1 MSMLTL
7 EQPIFD
13 GRGCP
18 TGTTLWK
25 STPQADLHGTNPKD
39 QRSPGSRRGNA
50 GFKEEWPRAVGCLRG
65 NNTMRERERRG
76 SVVGGLEV
84 ERHPLLHSLLLH
96 GVLAASFGCGG
107 EGVGWGRRS
116 RVWYTALPE

>member
-39 QRSPGSRRGNA
+39 QRSPRSRRGNA

-65 NNTMRERERRG
+65 NNTMRERERERERERG
-76 SVVGGLEV
+76 GGRWWEAW
-84 ERHPLLHSLLLH
+84 RWKDTH
-96 GVLAASFGCGG
+96 C
-107 EGVGWGRRS
+107 
-116 RVWYTALPE
+116 YTHYYCTGF